1 MKKKTKFLA
10 LTVAAV
16 MAAGLMVG
24 CGNSGNNEENNN
36 TAPAEDTGS
45 AADNTD
51 TRADAASAAGAT
63 YNWQVGN
70 VLAADQPWDMGLQKF
85 AELLNEYSDGRITLT
100 VQSGGSLGSEIEML
114 EAVQMGTLDFSILST
129 PSMSG
134 FAQSLNYFDLP
145 YLFHST
151 ESAWEVMDEWLAKD
165 RMEALDAESA
175 GFHGLGFYDNGEYM
189 IAGNIKTEHPADADG
204 QRIRAHSSQLQCDTL
219 AALGANPLSVAWGD
233 IYTSLQQ
240 GTIDSVSGTTLT
252 NMYGGKFYEQTDYI
266 TMTKQHFIPAP
277 VVMNNDLWESLSA
290 EDQEIVTRAFEESVT
305 YQREEAKKYAEEA
318 KQVMQDAGVEFIEID
333 TAEFAEATK
342 SVYDSWV
349 GTEGIEQELIDRI
362 RESDGS
368 K

>member
-1 MKKKTKFLA
+1 MKKRIRFTA
-10 LTVAAV
+10 LVAATAMTV
-16 MAAGLMVG
+16 GLLAGCGGAQNSSPAAG
-24 CGNSGNNEENNN
+24 
-36 TAPAEDTGS
+36 TADEK
-45 AADNTD
+45 ADSTP
-51 TRADAASAAGAT
+51 AASGET

-85 AELLNEYSDGRITLT
+85 AELLNEYSDGRMTLT

-134 FAQSLNYFDLP
+134 FATSLNYFDLP

-151 ESAWEVMDEWLAKD
+151 DSAWAVMDEWLAED
-165 RMEALDAESA
+165 RMEALEAEGA

-189 IAGNIKTEHPADADG
+189 IAGNIKIEHPADAEG

-240 GTIDSVSGTTLT
+240 GTIDAVSGTTLT

-266 TMTKQHFIPAP
+266 TMTKTTFYPCSSSH
-277 VVMNNDLWESLSA
+277 E
-290 EDQEIVTRAFEESVT
+290 
-305 YQREEAKKYAEEA
+305 
-318 KQVMQDAGVEFIEID
+318 
-333 TAEFAEATK
+333 
-342 SVYDSWV
+342 
-349 GTEGIEQELIDRI
+349 
-362 RESDGS
+362 
-368 K
+368 

>member
-1 MKKKTKFLA
+1 MKRRKRFLA
-10 LTVAAV
+10 LAATAV
-16 MAAGLMVG
+16 MAVGLLAG
-24 CGNSGNNEENNN
+24 CGGTGDDGNATSEDNN
-36 TAPAEDTGS
+36 TAETKTDAPAAE
-45 AADNTD
+45 
-51 TRADAASAAGAT
+51 GAT
-63 YNWQVGN
+63 YNWQAGN

-85 AELLNEYSDGRITLT
+85 AELLNEYSDGRMTLT
-100 VQSGGSLGSEIEML
+100 VQSGGSLGSEIEMV
-114 EAVQMGTLDFSILST
+114 EAVQMGTLDFTILST

-134 FAQSLNYFDLP
+134 FAESLNYFDLP

-151 ESAWEVMDEWLAKD
+151 ESAWAVMDEWLGED
-165 RMEALDAESA
+165 RMEALEAENV

-189 IAGNIKTEHPADADG
+189 IAGNIRIEHPDDING

-219 AALGANPLSVAWGD
+219 AAMGANPLSVAWGD

-277 VVMNNDLWESLSA
+277 VVMNEDLWLSLSD
-290 EDQEIVTRAFEESVT
+290 EDKDIVTRAFNDSIE
-305 YQREEAKKYAEEA
+305 YQREEAQKYAEDA
-318 KQVMQDAGVEFIEID
+318 KQIMEEAGVEFIEID

-342 SVYDSWV
+342 SVYDDWV
-349 GTEGIEQELIDRI
+349 GTNGIEQEMIDKI
-362 RESDGS
+362 LESDAS